1 MVEDVWGYKAETTI
15 ETGATPSDRAE
26 IRKRDDDQPLRLIW
40 CGILEARK
48 SLHLVLQAVA
58 QLPPEMK
65 VELHVIGNGAERGN
79 WQALGEKLELGERVT
94 WHGRVTHAE
103 AQDLMSSGHAL
114 VHSSVKEGTPHVVLE
129 AMSLGMPVICHDACG
144 MGVAVDETSGIKI
157 PTRNPET
164 SILGFREA
172 LKRLWTEAGLL
183 TKLSEGALQRAL
195 NLTWES
201 KVRLVDKAY
210 RQISTQE
217 P

>member
-1 MVEDVWGYKAETTI
+1 
-15 ETGATPSDRAE
+15 
-26 IRKRDDDQPLRLIW
+26 
-40 CGILEARK
+40 
-48 SLHLVLQAVA
+48 
-58 QLPPEMK
+58 
-65 VELHVIGNGAERGN
+65 
-79 WQALGEKLELGERVT
+79 
-94 WHGRVTHAE
+94 
-103 AQDLMSSGHAL
+103 
-114 VHSSVKEGTPHVVLE
+114 VVLE